1 MSGGAPA
8 WYSPP
13 LLDRIRD
20 SSGATVLT
28 EPLACDAGGRY
39 GGPCE
44 RESAEPA
51 ADRAAGVAT

>member
-1 MSGGAPA
+1 MSGEAPA

-28 EPLACDAGGRY
+28 EPLACDVGGEY
-39 GGPCE
+39 GGP
-44 RESAEPA
+44 RDGDSPA
-51 ADRAAGVAT
+51 AVADRPADALR